1 MIAIGIG
8 CRRGASQEAIRAMIE
23 QALAQVRDLREQTHL
38 FSIEAKSGEA
48 GLVGAAKALNLP
60 LEFVSHESLREAHSK
75 IATRSPFVEARFGVG
90 SVSEAAALAGA
101 GQDARLLAPRI
112 ACDGVTCAVARG
124 SGR

>member
-8 CRRGASQEAIRAMIE
+8 CRRGASQAAIAAMIE
-23 QALAQVRDLREQTHL
+23 QTLALTRTLNESVRL

-48 GLVGAAKALNLP
+48 GLVDAAQAMNLP
-60 LEFVSHESLREAHSK
+60 LEFLPAASLREVEDK
-75 IATRSPFVEARFGVG
+75 IANPSRHAAAAFGVA

-101 GQDARLLAPRI
+101 GPGARLIAPRMVGN
-112 ACDGVTCAVARG
+112 GVACAVAQG